1 METAFKYAIIS
12 LILLPMLL
20 MIVVGVV
27 SAIVVFSELP
37 FRNR

>member
-1 METAFKYAIIS
+1 MEIAVKYAIIS

-27 SAIVVFSELP
+27 SVVLVFSDLP
-37 FRNR
+37 SRNR